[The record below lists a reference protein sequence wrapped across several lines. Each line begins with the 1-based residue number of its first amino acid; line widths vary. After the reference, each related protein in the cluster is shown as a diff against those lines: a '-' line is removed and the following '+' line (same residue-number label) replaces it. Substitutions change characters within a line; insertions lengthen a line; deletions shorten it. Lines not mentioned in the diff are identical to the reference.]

1 MSFKKIFKIAK
12 KVENGPQKVLAFGCT
27 QQPKAGLLHNI
38 PPLPDLVGVI
48 CKCSLYR
55 LQTQFYENHQTPRLQ
70 PVMTYN
76 ELFTRVLP
84 GLGVPDVWA
93 CSLGARET
101 RPGLF
106 LFPNEALIRIPFFW
120 IWTTGY
126 MSGETS
132 SKHCSMA
139 TSLRL
144 NMTLPSAQVMLIR
157 SPGFRFRSKRMERH
171 CSKLRQ

>member
-1 MSFKKIFKIAK
+1 
-12 KVENGPQKVLAFGCT
+12 
-27 QQPKAGLLHNI
+27 
-38 PPLPDLVGVI
+38 
-48 CKCSLYR
+48 
-55 LQTQFYENHQTPRLQ
+55 
-70 PVMTYN
+70 MTYN

-139 TSLRL
+139 LSLRL

-157 SPGFRFRSKRMERH
+157 SPGFRLRSKRMERH
-171 CSKLRQ
+171 CSKLCQYVDYNNNKFECILYSAFTFTHPLFHPHPQGERYDFTAHNSCRLLNNRGVKHKVNVNNVY

>member
-1 MSFKKIFKIAK
+1 MAPKKYFASFRVHTAPESWSKY
-12 KVENGPQKVLAFGCT
+12 T
-27 QQPKAGLLHNI
+27 TH
-38 PPLPDLVGVI
+38 PLSSDSVGVI
-48 CKCSLYR
+48 CECSLHR
-55 LQTQFYENHQTPRLQ
+55 WQTQFYENHQTPSLQ
-70 PVMTYN
+70 SVMKFK
-76 ELFTRVLP
+76 ELFSRVLP

-93 CSLGARET
+93 FSLGARET
-101 RPGLF
+101 RPWLF
-106 LFPNEALIRIPFFW
+106 LFPNEALILIPFFW